1 MCSQTETVVRR
12 GFPGEK
18 GPGWPS
24 RHVGTLEPTPQ
35 GHSVS
40 WPPALLNSR
49 PRPQRRQPDCSR
61 EHTCPAR
68 GGRETPPRSP
78 PSPQP
83 PVGRALWSPARLSWL
98 SQSALLTSWPSRASA
113 NSHGLR
119 KARLPAVAAP
129 GRQAH
134 ARPAGRV
141 PLRPYLGGQGPAA
154 PAAPQHAPL
163 TSGTLNFLLASINFQ
178 ETIPLSP
185 RL

>member
-1 MCSQTETVVRR
+1 MCSHRR
-12 GFPGEK
+12 RQWCAEGSLGRK
-18 GPGWPS
+18 DLGGP
-24 RHVGTLEPTPQ
+24 RGTWEPWSPRPRVTQ
-35 GHSVS
+35 
-40 WPPALLNSR
+40 PPALLNSR
-49 PRPQRRQPDCSR
+49 PRPQRRQPDHSR

-78 PSPQP
+78 LSPQQ

-141 PLRPYLGGQGPAA
+141 PLRLPGRPGPSGPRGTAA
-154 PAAPQHAPL
+154 R
-163 TSGTLNFLLASINFQ
+163 TSHIRDTQFPPGLN
-178 ETIPLSP
+178 
-185 RL
+185 